1 MANLRQISSFSSKS
15 PLSKGPL
22 LSVLPSSLNFHQPW
36 GNLYQIR
43 HFRYNRHF
51 PWGYFPLSLNFRE
64 TFGKFC
70 KIHHFRQTARFSRVS
85 FAISWNFRQGAFSSK
100 SLLLCAPISIS
111 FKTFA
116 NFPRFRNL
124 NSTVPIDA
132 VRVKSYVDSLHR
144 SGQLRDQFLPLTMT
158 TVLWIETHQS
168 WARFVIHQS
177 LTTTVVQ
184 IVRLSKST
192 LSTIKLYPLY
202 TLSTMINIFHDM
214 ITFYLDLIHFHW
226 FNSFTFSWDI
236 FAMIVTVFR
245 SQVVSD

>member
-1 MANLRQISSFSSKS
+1 MANFVKFIIFAKPHVFHGS
-15 PLSKGPL
+15 L
-22 LSVLPSSLNFHQPW
+22 LQSLWIFVKA
-36 GNLYQIR
+36 L
-43 HFRYNRHF
+43 
-51 PWGYFPLSLNFRE
+51 
-64 TFGKFC
+64 
-70 KIHHFRQTARFSRVS
+70 FRQNAPFYVS
-85 FAISWNFRQGAFSSK
+85 
-100 SLLLCAPISIS
+100 P
-111 FKTFA
+111 
-116 NFPRFRNL
+116 FPSHLKHFRNL
-124 NSTVPIDA
+124 NSTVPID
-132 VRVKSYVDSLHR
+132 VVWVKSYVDSLHR

-202 TLSTMINIFHDM
+202 TLSTTINIFHAM
-214 ITFYLDLIHFHW
+214 INFYLNLIRFHW

-245 SQVVSD
+245 SQFVSD